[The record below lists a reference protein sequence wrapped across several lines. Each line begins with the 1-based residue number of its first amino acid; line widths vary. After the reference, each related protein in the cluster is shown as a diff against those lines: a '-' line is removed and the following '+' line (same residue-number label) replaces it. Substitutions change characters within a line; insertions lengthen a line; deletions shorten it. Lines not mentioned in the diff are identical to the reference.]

1 MSSVGRDL
9 GPPPVSPRLGSLRPQ
24 IMCFSSSIGGDLPPA
39 EPAVTL
45 GLQRASD
52 FSETVPLSLD
62 LLCKWLRLVPP
73 ADTWPR
79 LCETWRERERE
90 REPCWITKSE
100 SDIFTRNILSIMS
113 PEYKHCN
120 IHVDCGCDHNITYY
134 GSYLYT

>member
-1 MSSVGRDL
+1 MSSVGRDS
-9 GPPPVSPRLGSLRPQ
+9 GPPPVSSRLGSLRPQ

-90 REPCWITKSE
+90 PCWITKSE
-100 SDIFTRNILSIMS
+100 SDIFTSCCSIMS

-120 IHVDCGCDHNITYY
+120 ITCMLSGCDHNIT
-134 GSYLYT
+134 

>member
-1 MSSVGRDL
+1 MDELSGTGL
-9 GPPPVSPRLGSLRPQ
+9 GPPTFSPWLGSLRPQ

-100 SDIFTRNILSIMS
+100 SDIFTRNILSCCNIMS

-120 IHVDCGCDHNITYY
+120 ITCMLSGCDHNIT
-134 GSYLYT
+134 